1 MKSNNLKTEKPKTI
15 RIIERA
21 CSTAPRSLAQIS
33 LSVGG
38 LIQVANNCEIILPG
52 LELF

>member
-1 MKSNNLKTEKPKTI
+1 MKSNNPRAEKAATKS
-15 RIIERA
+15 IIERA
-21 CSTAPRSLAQIS
+21 CATVPKSLAQVS